1 MDIRHWSSP
10 RGTPKRTGR
19 ALGTPPPPPVL
30 LPGWARGL
38 CGPQSVPGGWSEGCS
53 VAGLGTGCPGCN
65 VFPEPPRKR
74 NGHRLWEHCMC
85 GCVCTL
91 TCTLTLTRTRMHAH
105 MLTCTHTHM
114 HCQTHTYAH
123 SHACSHTHSHAH
135 CTQTHVLSRG
145 TAGRGDMEQVHP
157 PIPPNYLPITLK
169 EKRLFHV
176 SCVWPVWK

>member
-19 ALGTPPPPPVL
+19 ALGTPPPPVL

-105 MLTCTHTHM
+105 MLTCTHTHTCTVRRTHMLTHM
-114 HCQTHTYAH
+114 HAHTHTRMHTAH
-123 SHACSHTHSHAH
+123 RHMYSHVAQLEGVTWSKC
-135 CTQTHVLSRG
+135 
-145 TAGRGDMEQVHP
+145 
-157 PIPPNYLPITLK
+157 IPPFHLITCPSL
-169 EKRLFHV
+169 
-176 SCVWPVWK
+176 